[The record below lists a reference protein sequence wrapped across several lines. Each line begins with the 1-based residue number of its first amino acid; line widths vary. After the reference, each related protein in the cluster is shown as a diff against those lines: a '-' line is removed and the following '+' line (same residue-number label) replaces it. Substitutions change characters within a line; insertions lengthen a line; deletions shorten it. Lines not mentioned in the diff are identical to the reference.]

1 MEISDSLEETL
12 VLLQDVWKYAVEE
25 HGALSVMTSGMILML
40 KLYAISWVLY
50 EQVKKLPTL
59 YFSKLNIDSC

>member
-25 HGALSVMTSGMILML
+25 HGALSVMTTGMILML
-40 KLYAISWVLY
+40 KLYAINWVLH
-50 EQVKKLPTL
+50 EQVCHV
-59 YFSKLNIDSC
+59 IDGF